1 MNTMNTTLLIGIACL
16 TGIIGDSMLQ
26 LGSAKGLGGQ
36 TGWGL
41 NDYFKKHGRAE
52 SIFIAGG
59 MMVIFYLIFI
69 AINLPINFF
78 LLAIYGVLLDL
89 LFREAMIFKSL
100 DGYYAYFNYFWS
112 AVWGAI
118 PLMMPLLFYKLFF

>member
-1 MNTMNTTLLIGIACL
+1 
-16 TGIIGDSMLQ
+16 MLQ

-69 AINLPINFF
+69 TAGKFVNLPINFF

-100 DGYYAYFNYFWS
+100 DTSTIFG
-112 AVWGAI
+112 
-118 PLMMPLLFYKLFF
+118 LLFGAPFL